1 MMMDLFSDAFTSFR
15 DSPRK
20 RQELLLFERGDMLRS
35 LRAAG
40 ITQTTGTY
48 DAYGDSGN
56 LEDIAIEPAEIR
68 VSDRMDAGWLPDL
81 FPCGGKRPGLPSGRP
96 FLLACCSLSLKPV

>member
-1 MMMDLFSDAFTSFR
+1 M
-15 DSPRK
+15 P
-20 RQELLLFERGDMLRS
+20 RS

-48 DAYGDSGN
+48 DAYGDNGN
-56 LEDIAIEPAEIR
+56 FEDIAIEPAEIR

-81 FPCGGKRPGLPSGRP
+81 FPCDGKRPGLPSGRS
-96 FLLACCSLSLKPV
+96 FLLTCRSLSLKPVCLQYAIMSSILIAFRRRAKKWVK